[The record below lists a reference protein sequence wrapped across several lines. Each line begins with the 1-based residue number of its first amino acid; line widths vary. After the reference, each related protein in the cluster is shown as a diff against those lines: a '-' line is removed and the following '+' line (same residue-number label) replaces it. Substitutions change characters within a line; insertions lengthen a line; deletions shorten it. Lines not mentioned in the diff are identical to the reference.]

1 MNYQIKNWLRGLAMA
16 AGVWF
21 VAQPAHAAADFP
33 VKPIRMVVPFPPG
46 GSTDVVGRLL
56 AEGLS
61 RQLKQTVIVENRAGA
76 GGAVGAQ
83 NVVRAEP
90 DGYTLLFTVAGPVTL
105 IPQINKDVNYDLS
118 DLDPVAIVFRSPLLL
133 AVPADSNYSDF
144 AGLMREGKKENAL
157 AYGSSGVGSLSHVAS
172 EMLNSK
178 AGTSFMHVPYKGT
191 PMTMQAMLA
200 GDVQWGLITGMDG
213 KTYLEGGMFKPLA
226 VFGDERSV
234 LYPDVPTMKE
244 MGVDG
249 LGVDAWFG
257 LFTPAGI
264 PKEVQGKLN
273 HATVEILRS
282 AEFSSKI
289 KELGGEVPSAENT
302 PDLIHA
308 QLEAERDEFGS
319 VISSLNIEGG

>member
-1 MNYQIKNWLRGLAMA
+1 MRNRAKYWLS
-16 AGVWF
+16 GVAVTVGMGF
-21 VAQPAHAAADFP
+21 VFQPALAALDYP
-33 VKPIRMVVPFPPG
+33 SKPIRMVVPFPPG

-61 RQLKQTVIVENRAGA
+61 EKLNQTVIVENRAGA

-83 NVVRAEP
+83 NVVRAAP
-90 DGYTLLFTVAGPVTL
+90 DGYTLLFTVAGPITL
-105 IPQINKDVNYDLS
+105 IPQINKNVNYDLS
-118 DLDPVAIVFRSPLLL
+118 DLAPVAIVFRSPLLL
-133 AVPADSNYSDF
+133 AAPANSKYSDF
-144 AGLMREGKKENAL
+144 ASLMRAGKKEDAL

-226 VFGDERSV
+226 VFGDERSA

-257 LFTPAGI
+257 LFTPVGVPNTI
-264 PKEVQGKLN
+264 QEKLN
-273 HATVEILRS
+273 GATLEILRS
-282 AEFSSKI
+282 SAFSSKI
-289 KELGGEVPSAENT
+289 KEMGGAVPGTGNT
-302 PDLIHA
+302 PDEIKA
-308 QLEAERDEFGS
+308 QLEAEAGEFAQ
-319 VISSLNIEGG
+319 VISSMDIKPR